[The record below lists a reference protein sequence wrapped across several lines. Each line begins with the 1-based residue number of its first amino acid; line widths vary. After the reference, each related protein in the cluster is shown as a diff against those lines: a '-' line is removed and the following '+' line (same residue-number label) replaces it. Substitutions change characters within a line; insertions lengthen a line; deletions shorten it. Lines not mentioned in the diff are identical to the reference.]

1 MIYTYKEQ
9 QIIKFVFL
17 QEVILWNKQQ
27 WGNCKLSFL
36 KTLYSIQY
44 STSYR
49 NNFDMRLTIKKC
61 QIVRFR
67 FWDMPYL

>member
-36 KTLYSIQY
+36 KTL
-44 STSYR
+44 
-49 NNFDMRLTIKKC
+49 
-61 QIVRFR
+61 
-67 FWDMPYL
+67 